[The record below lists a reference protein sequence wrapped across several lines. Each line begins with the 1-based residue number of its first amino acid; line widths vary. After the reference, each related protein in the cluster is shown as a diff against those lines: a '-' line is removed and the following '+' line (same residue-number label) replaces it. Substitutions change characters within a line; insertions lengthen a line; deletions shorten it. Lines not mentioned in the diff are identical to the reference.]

1 MNAGNAELR
10 RPTPVLTADNAFYWE
25 GAGRGRLVIQ
35 ACGACGELCHP
46 PAPLCPACHSPG
58 RIAKEMSG
66 RGRVESFI
74 VVHHPPNPWFE
85 LPVAVATV
93 ELAEGPRVMSNVCD
107 VPMEEMEIGMEVE
120 VFFAPTEEEG
130 IGVPLFRPAGTA

>member
-1 MNAGNAELR
+1 
-10 RPTPVLTADNAFYWE
+10 
-25 GAGRGRLVIQ
+25 
-35 ACGACGELCHP
+35 
-46 PAPLCPACHSPG
+46 
-58 RIAKEMSG
+58 MSG

-93 ELAEGPRVMSNVCD
+93 ELAEGPRVMSHVCE

-120 VFFAPTEEEG
+120 VFFAPTEEES
-130 IGVPLFRPAGTA
+130 IGVPLFRPAGSA